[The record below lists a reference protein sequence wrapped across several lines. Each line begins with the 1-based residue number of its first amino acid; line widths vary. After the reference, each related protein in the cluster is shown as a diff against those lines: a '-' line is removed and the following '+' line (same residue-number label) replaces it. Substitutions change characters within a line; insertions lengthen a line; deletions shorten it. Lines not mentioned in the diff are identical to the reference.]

1 MYQIDTRKKDMKLN
15 KRQAV
20 YFVTAMTVTTLLNSR
35 EVDENGETEFYL
47 KNSLNQISF
56 LSSEQKALLKNTKS
70 KKTLSLKN
78 AKTIKEAFNTIR
90 KVLEK
95 TKLTDENLSIKTIK
109 SYEENDKIPEAGL
122 KDKSFEAI
130 FNKNFSSYVKPV
142 FNVLPY
148 REREKTAV
156 SESTKL

>member
-1 MYQIDTRKKDMKLN
+1 MKLN

-56 LSSEQKALLKNTKS
+56 LSSEQKALLKNAET
-70 KKTLSLKN
+70 KKTFDISN
-78 AKTIKEAFNTIR
+78 AKSVKEVFNKIR
-90 KVLEK
+90 HLLEK

-142 FNVLPY
+142 FNTLPYTNRDKVAVTDVLPA
-148 REREKTAV
+148 ENTE
-156 SESTKL
+156 L